1 MPETPTPEEGL
12 IGLSDALEAAVAQAA
27 ESIVCVEAR
36 RRHGASG
43 IVWGPD
49 AVVTA
54 AHVIE
59 HTDDVQVYLPDGTQV
74 GGELVGL
81 DAGTD
86 VAVLRADVQGAP
98 RPEFIDAPGLGAL
111 ALTVGRAS
119 AESLGASLGIISG
132 VGGRWR
138 TRMGAS
144 VGAYLRT
151 DARML
156 PGFSGG
162 PLVGASGGV
171 FGMNTS
177 LLARDGGFTI
187 PAAALTPIVDSLL
200 EHGRLRR
207 AFLGVATQPIR
218 LAQAGAPADL
228 TQERGLLITGVDP
241 DGAAAAGGALLG
253 DVILGLGEDNVE
265 ETSDLLNTLGPE
277 RIGADVS
284 LRVLRAGAVHALK
297 VVPGERE

>member
-1 MPETPTPEEGL
+1 MPQNTLTE
-12 IGLSDALEAAVAQAA
+12 LSDALEAAVARAA
-27 ESIVCVEAR
+27 ESTVCVEAR

-59 HTDDVQVYLPDGTQV
+59 ESDDVQVHLPDGTRV
-74 GGELVGL
+74 AGELVGS

-86 VAVLRADVQGAP
+86 VAVLRVDVRDTP
-98 RPEFIDAPGLGAL
+98 RPEFVDAPALGAL

-119 AESLGASLGIISG
+119 ADSLGASLGIISA

-138 TRMGAS
+138 TRTGAS
-144 VGAYLRT
+144 VDGYLRT

-187 PAAALTPIVDSLL
+187 PAAALAPIVDSLR

-241 DGAAAAGGALLG
+241 DGAAATGGALLG
-253 DVILGLGEDNVE
+253 DVILALDEATVE
-265 ETSDLLNTLGPE
+265 ETSDLLNALGPD
-277 RIGADVS
+277 RIGADVI
-284 LRVLRAGAVHALK
+284 LRVLRAGAVHELR
-297 VVPGERE
+297 VVPGERD

>member
-1 MPETPTPEEGL
+1 MPQDTLTD
-12 IGLSDALEAAVAQAA
+12 LSDALEATVARAA
-27 ESIVCVEAR
+27 ESTVCVQAR

-59 HTDDVQVYLPDGTQV
+59 HTDDVQVHLPDGTRAA
-74 GGELVGL
+74 GELVGL

-86 VAVLRADVQGAP
+86 VAVLRVDVRGAP
-98 RPEFIDAPGLGAL
+98 RPQFIHAPALGAL
-111 ALTVGRAS
+111 AVTVGRAS
-119 AESLGASLGIISG
+119 ADTVGASLGIISS

-138 TRMGAS
+138 TRMGAA
-144 VGAYLRT
+144 VDGYLCT

-187 PAAALTPIVDSLL
+187 PAAALAPIVDSLL
-200 EHGRLRR
+200 AHGRLRR

-241 DGAAAAGGALLG
+241 DGAAATGRALLG
-253 DVILGLGEDNVE
+253 DVILALDEDTVE
-265 ETSDLLNTLGPE
+265 ETSDLLNALGPD
-277 RIGADVS
+277 RIGANGT
-284 LRVLRAGAVHALK
+284 LRVLRASAVHALRI
-297 VVPGERE
+297 VPGERD

>member
-1 MPETPTPEEGL
+1 MAAETLTE
-12 IGLSDALEAAVAQAA
+12 LSDALARAVARAA
-27 ESIVCVEAR
+27 ESTVCVAAR

-49 AVVTA
+49 TVVTA

-59 HTDDVQVYLPDGTQV
+59 HTDDVQVHLPNGGQLA
-74 GGELVGL
+74 GELAGI

-86 VAVLRADVQGAP
+86 VAVLRVDVGGAP
-98 RPEFIDAPGLGAL
+98 PPDFLETPALGAL

-119 AESLGASLGIISG
+119 ADDLGASLGIISG

-138 TRMGAS
+138 TRTGAA

-162 PLVGASGGV
+162 PLVGASGGA

-187 PAAALTPIVDSLL
+187 PADALAPIVDSLL
-200 EHGRLRR
+200 EHGRMRR

-218 LAQAGAPADL
+218 LEQAGAPSDV
-228 TQERGLLITGVDP
+228 TQRHGLLVTGVDS
-241 DGAAAAGGALLG
+241 DGAAAQGGVLLG
-253 DVILGLGEDNVE
+253 DVILALDADSVE
-265 ETSDLLNTLGPE
+265 ETSDLLNALGPD
-277 RIGADVS
+277 RIGAAVP
-284 LRVLRAGAVHALK
+284 LRVLRARAVHELD
-297 VVPGERE
+297 VTPGERD